1 MEVSRLREHADI
13 RAAEELKTEQ
23 RKRNLMVLI
32 MHHLQSH
39 GYSDA
44 VARLQTE
51 SNLSLKKVTTADN
64 MDLLTILQVRT
75 LSIAFPSLGVTPF
88 ECQEYETYFGI
99 KFGKPPKL
107 VKKCDSDACSQ
118 APSGAKKKH
127 AQPGPRFS
135 DELPSYNDNHGRDSP
150 NLPKL
155 KSGALTAISGDLKK
169 KKKVEPANPPANAGL
184 SGSNAS
190 IKPHNETIDNFE
202 IVGTRNANSVGNPQ
216 ASPHP
221 QVAPSAEPLTEA
233 HKNNYESKLLK
244 PLPHYETHEL
254 RELAAIIT
262 RDIYMENPNVHWA
275 DIAGLTTSKRLVREA
290 VVYPLRFPELFT
302 GILSPWKGLLL
313 YGPPGT
319 GKTLLA
325 KAVATECKTTFFN
338 ISAST
343 IVSKWRGD
351 SEKLVRAIMGH
362 RTSEGAEHEG
372 SRRMKTELLI
382 QMDGLSKTKDCVFL
396 LAASNLPWDLDVA
409 MLRRLEKRILIDL
422 PDLSSR
428 ASMFQINLPQNA
440 TDTAG
445 SLVIDK
451 MDYDALAHLSDG
463 YSGSDIQLVCKEA
476 AMRPLRRLFDLIEI
490 NDASES
496 GVFSRQPVSM
506 ADVEAALKST
516 RPSTNN
522 SQTSKY
528 KQWQTDFGSV

>member
-1 MEVSRLREHADI
+1 MEVSRLREHAEI
-13 RAAEELKTEQ
+13 RAAEELKTEK

-51 SNLSLKKVTTADN
+51 SNLSLKKCTAADN
-64 MDLLTILQVRT
+64 MDLLTIL
-75 LSIAFPSLGVTPF
+75 
-88 ECQEYETYFGI
+88 QEYETYFGI

-127 AQPGPRFS
+127 VPPGSKLS
-135 DELPSYNDNHGRDSP
+135 DELPSYNENQGRDTP

-155 KSGALTAISGDLKK
+155 KSGALTAISGELKK
-169 KKKVEPANPPANAGL
+169 KKKVEPANLSANVSL
-184 SGSNAS
+184 SSNAS
-190 IKPHNETIDNFE
+190 IKPHSETIDNFE
-202 IVGTRNANSVGNPQ
+202 IVGTRNANSFKNPQ
-216 ASPHP
+216 PSPHP

-244 PLPHYETHEL
+244 PLPHYESHEL

-290 VVYPLRFPELFT
+290 VVYPLRFPD
-302 GILSPWKGLLL
+302 
-313 YGPPGT
+313 
-319 GKTLLA
+319 
-325 KAVATECKTTFFN
+325 
-338 ISAST
+338 
-343 IVSKWRGD
+343 KWRGD
-351 SEKLVRAIMGH
+351 SEKLVRVLFELARYHSPSTIFIDEIEAIMSH

-422 PDLSSR
+422 PDLSAR
-428 ASMFQINLPQNA
+428 ACMFQINLPQNA

-445 SLVIDK
+445 NLVVDI

-476 AMRPLRRLFDLIEI
+476 AMRPLRRLFDLIEM

-496 GVFSRQPVSM
+496 GSTSEMVFSRQPVSM